1 MIIYR
6 KQLRSQ
12 KRRRRRWS
20 ELWVVAT
27 HARTHAREREWPE
40 VNGSNPGSVEETV
53 PRKTRFTTTDIYSIF
68 RFPNGCL
75 QFVDSMRS
83 LTALDGIVLIQ
94 LKPLSESDLPWAPRR
109 NSEPPSWFHCR
120 GLVQLCSDT
129 SHIDASA
136 ELRQGE
142 SEGKDVCDTSS
153 VIAPLYNCLA

>member
-27 HARTHAREREWPE
+27 HARTRERES
-40 VNGSNPGSVEETV
+40 GRKSTV
-53 PRKTRFTTTDIYSIF
+53 RIPAPSKKLCLEKLASLQPTFIPYSGFQMVAFNLLIQWD
-68 RFPNGCL
+68 L
-75 QFVDSMRS
+75 WQL
-83 LTALDGIVLIQ
+83 LTALFWFSSSIIT
-94 LKPLSESDLPWAPRR
+94 WARR
-109 NSEPPSWFHCR
+109 RSSKKPSWFHWR
-120 GLVQLCSDT
+120 GLDQLHSDT

-136 ELRQGE
+136 ELWQGE

-153 VIAPLYNCLA
+153 VIAPLYNSLA